1 MTSTATSAIAI
12 WDQRYA
18 KKAGVDRCAAYV
30 PWLDRWQLLLASPPG
45 RALDLVEKLTVWRYD
60 KWKSIFEVIARK
72 HSD

>member
-45 RALDLVEKLTVWRYD
+45 RALDLVEN
-60 KWKSIFEVIARK
+60 
-72 HSD
+72 